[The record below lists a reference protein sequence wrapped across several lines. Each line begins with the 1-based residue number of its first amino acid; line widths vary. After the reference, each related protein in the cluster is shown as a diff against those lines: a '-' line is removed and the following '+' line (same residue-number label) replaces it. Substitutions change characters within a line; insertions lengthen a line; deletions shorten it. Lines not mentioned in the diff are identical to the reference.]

1 MKQLTGQLPS
11 QMPRTFEEL
20 NLLHPLRPISDEIDL
35 QNAEE
40 LMDRLAVQS
49 KRTKDQNDYLATLVL
64 LTEAFQNQEIDEAMD
79 RSKSSGLDAL
89 KYLMEARGMR
99 QTELAKLLKIS
110 ASAACM
116 ILSGDRPIT
125 ATHARNLGKHFALSP
140 AAFI

>member
-1 MKQLTGQLPS
+1 MILASQLPS
-11 QMPRTFEEL
+11 QLPRTFEEL
-20 NLLHPLRPISDEIDL
+20 NLLHPLRPITDEVDL

-40 LMDRLAVQS
+40 LMDRLAVMN

-64 LTEAFQNQEIDEAMD
+64 LTEAYQKDEISEAMD

-125 ATHARNLGKHFALSP
+125 ASHARNLGKYFALSP